1 MTTTMFG
8 SETTTR
14 TDSGTDLLRDVLH
27 DTLDRV
33 AGEDPDAFDSRTADG
48 RELLSLAA
56 LARRAAGTLGA
67 DAGTTV
73 ASGPGIVVVREF
85 AAAVRLLDQAA

>member
-1 MTTTMFG
+1 MTTTMLR
-8 SETTTR
+8 SETR
-14 TDSGTDLLRDVLH
+14 IASTDLLRDVLH
-27 DTLDRV
+27 STLDRV
-33 AGEDPDAFDSRTADG
+33 AGEDPDTYDSRTADG
-48 RELLSLAA
+48 QELLSLAG
-56 LARRAAGTLGA
+56 LARRTARALGA

>member
-1 MTTTMFG
+1 MTTLMLR
-8 SETTTR
+8 SETR
-14 TDSGTDLLRDVLH
+14 TASTDLLRDVLH
-27 DTLDRV
+27 TTLDRV
-33 AGEDPDAFDSRTADG
+33 AGEDPDAYGSRTADG
-48 RELLSLAA
+48 QELLSLAA
-56 LARRAAGTLGA
+56 LARRTARALGA

>member
-1 MTTTMFG
+1 MTTLMLR
-8 SETTTR
+8 SETR
-14 TDSGTDLLRDVLH
+14 AASTDLLRDVLRT
-27 DTLDRV
+27 TLDRV
-33 AGEDPDAFDSRTADG
+33 AGEDPDTYDSRTADG
-48 RELLSLAA
+48 QELLSLAA
-56 LARRAAGTLGA
+56 LARWTARALGA

>member
-1 MTTTMFG
+1 MTTTMLR

-14 TDSGTDLLRDVLH
+14 TESTELLRDVLRT
-27 DTLDRV
+27 TLDRV
-33 AGEDPDAFDSRTADG
+33 AGEDPDTFDSRTEGG
-48 RELLSLAA
+48 RELLWLAA
-56 LARRAAGTLGA
+56 RARQAARSLGA

>member
-1 MTTTMFG
+1 MTATMLR
-8 SETTTR
+8 SETTT
-14 TDSGTDLLRDVLH
+14 GTDLLRDVLH
-27 DTLDRV
+27 ATLDRV
-33 AGEDPDAFDSRTADG
+33 AGEDPDSFDSRTASG

-56 LARRAAGTLGA
+56 RARRAAGTLGV

>member
-1 MTTTMFG
+1 MTTTMRRG
-8 SETTTR
+8 ETTTR
-14 TDSGTDLLRDVLH
+14 TDSTDLLRDVLH

-33 AGEDPDAFDSRTADG
+33 AGEDPDSFDSRTADG
-48 RELLSLAA
+48 QELLFLAA
-56 LARRAAGTLGA
+56 LARQAAGTLGA

-73 ASGPGIVVVREF
+73 ASGPGVVVVREF